1 MEVEPGCPWDEMVP
15 TVNSPAGKVEDVPA
29 AMEVLGFHG
38 AIWMKGLDG
47 CYSAPLML
55 YRKMMDNCYQ

>member
-1 MEVEPGCPWDEMVP
+1 MVP
-15 TVNSPAGKVEDVPA
+15 TVNSPSGTVEDVAA
-29 AMEVLGFHG
+29 AMEVLGFHR
-38 AIWMKGLDG
+38 AVWMKGLDG